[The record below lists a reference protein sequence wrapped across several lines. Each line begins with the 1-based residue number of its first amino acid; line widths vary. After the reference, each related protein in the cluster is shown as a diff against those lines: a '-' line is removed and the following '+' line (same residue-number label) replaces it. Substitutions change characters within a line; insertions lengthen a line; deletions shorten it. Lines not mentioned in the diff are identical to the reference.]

1 MNRYSLISY
10 VQTKLFVAVI
20 GLGRGM
26 MPKQGRDF
34 FMSNTKLCF
43 NKEQC
48 PIYWRV
54 VFMMIRCSS
63 MQLNVGIYHKYDFR
77 CRRINCFLSFDFVLC
92 QYIHATDLGLG
103 DLHCRLLE
111 KKKLHCARD
120 TFLLVNLFGFKL
132 YIIVNEWTLEL
143 LEKKMY

>member
-1 MNRYSLISY
+1 M
-10 VQTKLFVAVI
+10 KLSSARHKSIPDHEQIFSHKLCTDQVI
-20 GLGRGM
+20 CCCYWFREGM

-34 FMSNTKLCF
+34 FMSNTKSCF

-63 MQLNVGIYHKYDFR
+63 MQLNVGIYHKYNFR

-111 KKKLHCARD
+111 KKKLHTLCKRH
-120 TFLLVNLFGFKL
+120 FLACQFVWL
-132 YIIVNEWTLEL
+132 
-143 LEKKMY
+143 

>member
-1 MNRYSLISY
+1 MWVNVFWKFLQMLTVKKNNNKKLCILSLFRVTHLWLNVHVKEKKLWSFPRLDTKAFQIMNRYSLISY

-34 FMSNTKLCF
+34 FMSNTKSCF

-63 MQLNVGIYHKYDFR
+63 MYRVVK
-77 CRRINCFLSFDFVLC
+77 C
-92 QYIHATDLGLG
+92 
-103 DLHCRLLE
+103 
-111 KKKLHCARD
+111 K
-120 TFLLVNLFGFKL
+120 NLP
-132 YIIVNEWTLEL
+132 
-143 LEKKMY
+143 